1 MPHIL
6 VIDDD
11 ATVRDILKDFLQQ
24 KGFEVS
30 VTGDGEGGVSL
41 IQEGRFDLFLVD
53 LVLPGMGGM
62 EVIKEVYSHNINI
75 PAIIIT
81 GYGAIETAVEAIKL
95 GAFDY
100 ITKPFVLEELFLVV
114 QRGLDFSK
122 LKQENFSLKKQLK
135 QRYDFQGL
143 VGNSQEMQK
152 VYGLI
157 KKISDTDATIL
168 IEGESGTG
176 KELIAKTIHF
186 NSSRAQH
193 LFLPFNCAAIPKD
206 LLESELFGH
215 ERGAFTGA
223 FNTRIGRF
231 ERANGGTI
239 LLDEIG
245 ELHPSFQVKLLR
257 VLQEREFERVGGS
270 KTIKV
275 DVRILAATNKNLEKE
290 TKAGNFREDL
300 FYRLNVI
307 SLHVPPLRER
317 REDIPLLADYFLSHF
332 SKKRKRENVRIA
344 PEVLHFF
351 SQYPWPGNV
360 RELENLIERVII
372 LSEDGLIVPKD
383 LPQRFQ
389 DLQGI
394 PGDKEF
400 EAPFI
405 YPETE
410 REILLPEQ
418 GINMN
423 GLVEEMEKGLI
434 RQAIQKSKGVKS
446 KAAELLGLK
455 RTTLLEKMKKFD
467 FNLK

>member
-11 ATVRDILKDFLQQ
+11 PSVRNILEEFLQL

-30 VTGDGEGGVSL
+30 VVGDGEVGVDV
-41 IQEGRFDLFLVD
+41 IQEKKIDLYLVD
-53 LVLPGMGGM
+53 LVLPGMGGI
-62 EVIKEVYSHNINI
+62 EVLKKVSLLNITI
-75 PAIIIT
+75 PAIVIT
-81 GYGAIETAVEAIKL
+81 GFGAIETAVEAIKS

-114 QRGLDFSK
+114 QRALNFSK
-122 LKQENFSLKKQLK
+122 LKKENFSLKRQLK
-135 QRYDFQGL
+135 QRYDYQGL
-143 VGNSQEMQK
+143 IGNSPQMQN

-176 KELIAKTIHF
+176 KELIAKTIHY
-186 NSSRAQH
+186 NSSRGQNP
-193 LFLPFNCAAIPKD
+193 FIPFNCAAIPKD

-223 FNTRIGRF
+223 INTRIGRF

-245 ELHPSFQVKLLR
+245 ELLPSFQVKLLR

-275 DVRILAATNKNLEKE
+275 DVRILAATNKNLEEE
-290 TKAGNFREDL
+290 TRCGNFREDL

-307 SLHVPPLRER
+307 PLHIPPLRER
-317 REDIPLLADYFLSHF
+317 PEDIPVLTDYFLQYF
-332 SKKRKRENVRIA
+332 SRKRKRETVRIDQ
-344 PEVLHFF
+344 EVMDLFRR
-351 SQYPWPGNV
+351 YPWPGNV
-360 RELENLIERVII
+360 REMENLIERMVI
-372 LSEDGLIVPKD
+372 LNDDELITAKD

-389 DLQGI
+389 ELSTVPRKEDSRSPSG
-394 PGDKEF
+394 PGES
-400 EAPFI
+400 P
-405 YPETE
+405 PEG
-410 REILLPEQ
+410 LLTDRSV
-418 GINMN
+418 NLN
-423 GLVEEMEKGLI
+423 TLVEELEKSLI
-434 RQAIQKSKGVKS
+434 SQALQKSRGVKS
-446 KAAELLGLK
+446 RAAELLGLK
-455 RTTLLEKMKKFD
+455 RTTLLEKIRK
-467 FNLK
+467 LEIEL

>member
-11 ATVRDILKDFLQQ
+11 PAVRNILEDFLHL
-24 KGFEVS
+24 KGFEVT
-30 VTGDGEGGVSL
+30 VTGDGESGVNL
-41 IQEGRFDLFLVD
+41 IQERRFDLYLVD
-53 LVLPGMGGM
+53 LVLPKMGGM
-62 EVIKEVYSHNINI
+62 EVLKEVSSRNINI
-75 PAIIIT
+75 PAIVIT
-81 GYGAIETAVEAIKL
+81 GFGAIATAVEAIKL

-100 ITKPFVLEELFLVV
+100 ITKPFVLEELLLVV
-114 QRGLDFSK
+114 QRALDFSK
-122 LKQENFSLKKQLK
+122 LKQENISLKRQLK
-135 QRYDFQGL
+135 QRYDYQGL
-143 VGNSQEMQK
+143 IGSSPQMQK

-157 KKISDTDATIL
+157 KKVSDTDATIL

-186 NSSRAQH
+186 NSSRAQNP
-193 LFLPFNCAAIPKD
+193 FIPFNCAAIPKD

-223 FNTRIGRF
+223 INTRIGRF
-231 ERANGGTI
+231 ERANEGTI

-307 SLHVPPLRER
+307 PLHIPSLRER
-317 REDIPLLADYFLSHF
+317 PEDIPLLVDYFLSFF
-332 SKKRKRENVRIA
+332 SRKRKRENIRIVQ
-344 PEVLHFF
+344 EVLHLFLK
-351 SQYPWPGNV
+351 YPWPGNV
-360 RELENLIERVII
+360 RELENLIERLII
-372 LSEDGLIVPKD
+372 LSEDGLITLKD

-389 DLQGI
+389 ELQGV
-394 PGDKEF
+394 PRE
-400 EAPFI
+400 EEQESQLRLA
-405 YPETE
+405 ESS
-410 REILLPEQ
+410 REILLPDQ
-418 GINMN
+418 GVDINS
-423 GLVEEMEKGLI
+423 LVEEVERNLI
-434 RQAIQKSKGVKS
+434 RQAIRKSKGVKS

-455 RTTLLEKMKKFD
+455 RTTLLEKMKKFEID
-467 FNLK
+467 LP

>member
-11 ATVRDILKDFLQQ
+11 PAVRSILEEFLHL

-30 VTGDGEGGVSL
+30 VAEDGEIGIEL
-41 IQEGRFDLFLVD
+41 IQEKGIDLYLVD

-62 EVIKEVYSHNINI
+62 EVLKKISSLNINI

-81 GYGAIETAVEAIKL
+81 GFGAIATAVEAIKL

-100 ITKPFVLEELFLVV
+100 ITKPFVLEELWLVV
-114 QRGLDFSK
+114 QRALDFSK
-122 LKQENFSLKKQLK
+122 LKKENFSLKKQLK
-135 QRYDFQGL
+135 QRYDYQGL
-143 VGNSQEMQK
+143 IGNSPQMQK

-176 KELIAKTIHF
+176 KELIAKTIHY
-186 NSSRAQH
+186 NSLRGQNP
-193 LFLPFNCAAIPKD
+193 FVPFNCAAIPKD

-223 FNTRIGRF
+223 INTRIGRF

-275 DVRILAATNKNLEKE
+275 DVRILAATNKNLERE

-307 SLHVPPLRER
+307 PLRIPPLRER
-317 REDIPLLADYFLSHF
+317 PEDIPVLTDYFINYF
-332 SKKRKRENVRIA
+332 SRKRKREPIRIDQ
-344 PEVLHFF
+344 EVTELFLK
-351 SQYPWPGNV
+351 YPWPGNV
-360 RELENLIERVII
+360 REMENLIERMVI
-372 LSEDGLIVPKD
+372 LNDDSLITAKD

-389 DLQGI
+389 EFQTV
-394 PGDKEF
+394 PRKEVS
-400 EAPFI
+400 ESQTGPDESHREVI
-405 YPETE
+405 LTE
-410 REILLPEQ
+410 KGVNL
-418 GINMN
+418 NT
-423 GLVEEMEKGLI
+423 LVEEVERNLI
-434 RQAIQKSKGVKS
+434 GQALRKSQGVKS

-455 RTTLLEKMKKFD
+455 RTTLLEKIKKLELD
-467 FNLK
+467 L

>member
-11 ATVRDILKDFLQQ
+11 PAVRGILEDFLQL
-24 KGFEVS
+24 KGFDVS
-30 VTGDGEGGVSL
+30 GAGDGEKGIDL
-41 IQEGRFDLFLVD
+41 LQERKFDLYFVD

-62 EVIKEVYSHNINI
+62 EVLKKVASFNLGI
-75 PAIIIT
+75 PAIVIT
-81 GYGAIETAVEAIKL
+81 GFGAIQTAVEAIKL

-100 ITKPFVLEELFLVV
+100 ITKPFVLEELLLVI
-114 QRGLDFSK
+114 QRALDFSK
-122 LKQENFSLKKQLK
+122 LKKENLSLKRQLK

-143 VGNSQEMQK
+143 VGNSPQMQE

-157 KKISDTDATIL
+157 KKVSDTDATIL

-176 KELIAKTIHF
+176 KELIAKTIHY

-193 LFLPFNCAAIPKD
+193 PFIPFNCAAIPKD

-223 FNTRIGRF
+223 INTRIGRF

-275 DVRILAATNKNLEKE
+275 DVRILAATNKNLERE

-307 SLHVPPLRER
+307 PLPIPPLRER
-317 REDIPLLADYFLSHF
+317 PEDIPILTDHFINFF
-332 SKKRKRENVRIA
+332 SKKRKRENVRME
-344 PEVLHFF
+344 PDVVDLFL
-351 SQYPWPGNV
+351 QYSWPGNV
-360 RELENLIERVII
+360 REMENLIERILILNEGGVITI
-372 LSEDGLIVPKD
+372 ED

-389 DLQGI
+389 ELSGAPRREQGGGLKR
-394 PGDKEF
+394 PGD
-400 EAPFI
+400 PS
-405 YPETE
+405 
-410 REILLPEQ
+410 REVSLPDR
-418 GINMN
+418 GVNLN
-423 GLVEEMEKGLI
+423 TLVEEVEKSLI
-434 RQAIQKSKGVKS
+434 NQAMKRSQGVKS

-455 RTTLLEKMKKFD
+455 RTTLLEKIKKFELD
-467 FNLK
+467 L

>member
-11 ATVRDILKDFLQQ
+11 PTVRNILEDFLHL

-30 VTGDGEGGVSL
+30 VTGDGESGISL
-41 IQEGRFDLFLVD
+41 IQERRFDLYLVD
-53 LVLPGMGGM
+53 LVLPKMGGM
-62 EVIKEVYSHNINI
+62 EVLKEVSSRNINI
-75 PAIIIT
+75 PGIVIT
-81 GYGAIETAVEAIKL
+81 GFGAIETAVEAIKL

-114 QRGLDFSK
+114 QRALDFSK
-122 LKQENFSLKKQLK
+122 LKQENISLKRQLK
-135 QRYDFQGL
+135 QRYDYQGL
-143 VGNSQEMQK
+143 IGSSPQMQK

-157 KKISDTDATIL
+157 KKVSDTDATIL

-186 NSSRAQH
+186 NSSRAQNH
-193 LFLPFNCAAIPKD
+193 SIPFNCAAIPKD

-223 FNTRIGRF
+223 INTRIGRF
-231 ERANGGTI
+231 ERANEGTI

-307 SLHVPPLRER
+307 PLHIPPLRER
-317 REDIPLLADYFLSHF
+317 EEDIPLLTEYFLSFF
-332 SKKRKRENVRIA
+332 SRKRKRENIRIVQ
-344 PEVLHFF
+344 EVLHLFLK
-351 SQYPWPGNV
+351 YPWPGNV
-360 RELENLIERVII
+360 RELENLIERLII
-372 LSEDGLIVPKD
+372 LSEDGLITPKD

-389 DLQGI
+389 EFQSI
-394 PGDKEF
+394 PREEEQDSQQRLAESN
-400 EAPFI
+400 
-405 YPETE
+405 
-410 REILLPEQ
+410 REILLPDQ
-418 GINMN
+418 GVNINS
-423 GLVEEMEKGLI
+423 LVEEVERGLI

-455 RTTLLEKMKKFD
+455 RTTLLEKMKKFEID
-467 FNLK
+467 LS

>member
-1 MPHIL
+1 
-6 VIDDD
+6 
-11 ATVRDILKDFLQQ
+11 
-24 KGFEVS
+24 
-30 VTGDGEGGVSL
+30 
-41 IQEGRFDLFLVD
+41 
-53 LVLPGMGGM
+53 M
-62 EVIKEVYSHNINI
+62 EVIKEVYSRQVNI
-75 PAIIIT
+75 PAIVIT
-81 GYGAIETAVEAIKL
+81 GNGAIETAVEAIKL

-114 QRGLDFSK
+114 QRALDFSK
-122 LKQENFSLKKQLK
+122 LKQENLSLKRQLK

-143 VGNSQEMQK
+143 IGSSPEMQK

-193 LFLPFNCAAIPKD
+193 PFLPFNCAAIPKD

-231 ERANGGTI
+231 ERAHGGTI

-275 DVRILAATNKNLEKE
+275 DVRILAATNKHLEEE

-307 SLHVPPLRER
+307 PLHIPPLRER
-317 REDIPLLADYFLSHF
+317 REDIPLLAEYFLSYF
-332 SKKRKRENVRIA
+332 SKKRKRENIRMV
-344 PEVLHFF
+344 PEVIHLF

-360 RELENLIERVII
+360 RELENLMERVVI
-372 LSEDGLIVPKD
+372 LSEDGLIEPKD

-389 DLQGI
+389 EFQGI
-394 PGDKEF
+394 SR
-400 EAPFI
+400 
-405 YPETE
+405 PEE
-410 REILLPEQ
+410 RESPFLSTEPEREVLLPDQ
-418 GINMN
+418 GVNMN
-423 GLVEEMEKGLI
+423 NLVEEMEKSLI
-434 RQAIQKSKGVKS
+434 QQAIRKSKGVKS

-455 RTTLLEKMKKFD
+455 RTTLLEKMKKFEMD
-467 FNLK
+467 FN

>member
-11 ATVRDILKDFLQQ
+11 LSVRNILGDFLQT

-30 VTGDGEGGVSL
+30 LAGDGESGMDL
-41 IQEGRFDLFLVD
+41 LQERKFDLFFVD
-53 LVLPGMGGM
+53 LVLPRMGGL
-62 EVIKEVYSHNINI
+62 EVLKKAASLNIGI
-75 PAIIIT
+75 PAIVIT
-81 GYGAIETAVEAIKL
+81 GFGAIQSAVETIKL

-100 ITKPFVLEELFLVV
+100 ITKPFVLDELLLVI
-114 QRGLDFSK
+114 QRALDFSK
-122 LKQENFSLKKQLK
+122 LKKENLSLKRQLK
-135 QRYDFQGL
+135 HRYDFQGL
-143 VGNSQEMQK
+143 VGNSLQMQE

-157 KKISDTDATIL
+157 RKVSDTDATIL

-176 KELIAKTIHF
+176 KELIAKTIHY
-186 NSSRAQH
+186 NSSRSTNA
-193 LFLPFNCAAIPKD
+193 FIPFNCAAIPKD

-223 FNTRIGRF
+223 INTRIGRF

-275 DVRILAATNKNLEKE
+275 DVRILAATNKNLEME

-307 SLHVPPLRER
+307 PLQIPPLRNR
-317 REDIPLLADYFLSHF
+317 LEDIPLLTDYFINIF
-332 SKKRKRENVRIA
+332 AKKRKKENVRIDQK
-344 PEVLHFF
+344 VIDLFGH
-351 SQYPWPGNV
+351 YPWPGNV
-360 RELENLIERVII
+360 REMENLIERI
-372 LSEDGLIVPKD
+372 LILNEDGMITLED

-389 DLQGI
+389 DYAGLPPRQTTGLGTV
-394 PGDKEF
+394 PAGSAQEL
-400 EAPFI
+400 
-405 YPETE
+405 
-410 REILLPEQ
+410 ILPDEGANL
-418 GINMN
+418 NN
-423 GLVEEMEKGLI
+423 LVEDMEKNLI
-434 RQAIQKSKGVKS
+434 KQAMQRALGVKS

-455 RTTLLEKMKKFD
+455 RTTLLEKIKKLELD
-467 FNLK
+467 L

>member
-1 MPHIL
+1 
-6 VIDDD
+6 
-11 ATVRDILKDFLQQ
+11 
-24 KGFEVS
+24 
-30 VTGDGEGGVSL
+30 
-41 IQEGRFDLFLVD
+41 
-53 LVLPGMGGM
+53 
-62 EVIKEVYSHNINI
+62 
-75 PAIIIT
+75 
-81 GYGAIETAVEAIKL
+81 VEAIKL

-100 ITKPFVLEELFLVV
+100 ITKPFILEELLLVV
-114 QRGLDFSK
+114 QRALDFSK
-122 LKQENFSLKKQLK
+122 LKQENLSLKRQLK

-143 VGNSQEMQK
+143 IGSSPQMQK

-157 KKISDTDATIL
+157 KKVSDTDATIL

-186 NSSRAQH
+186 NSSRAQNP
-193 LFLPFNCAAIPKD
+193 FLPFNCAAIPRD

-223 FNTRIGRF
+223 INTRIGRF

-290 TKAGNFREDL
+290 TRAGNFREDL

-307 SLHVPPLRER
+307 PLQIPPLRER
-317 REDIPLLADYFLSHF
+317 REDVSLLTDYFLAYI
-332 SKKRKRENVRIA
+332 SKKRKRENVRIV
-344 PEVLHFF
+344 PEVIHLFM
-351 SQYPWPGNV
+351 QYPWPGNV
-360 RELENLIERVII
+360 RELQNLIERVMI

-389 DLQGI
+389 DYQGLPLPRQDQEEVSI
-394 PGDKEF
+394 GRKE
-400 EAPFI
+400 PF
-405 YPETE
+405 
-410 REILLPEQ
+410 REVLLPEQ
-418 GINMN
+418 GVNMN
-423 GLVEEMEKGLI
+423 GLVEEMEKNLI
-434 RQAIQKSKGVKS
+434 QQAIRKSKGVKS

-455 RTTLLEKMKKFD
+455 RTTLLEKMKKFEID
-467 FNLK
+467 LNYS

>member
-11 ATVRDILKDFLQQ
+11 PSVRNILEEFLQL

-30 VTGDGEGGVSL
+30 VVGDGEVGVDV
-41 IQEGRFDLFLVD
+41 IQEKKIDLYLVD
-53 LVLPGMGGM
+53 LVLPGMGGI
-62 EVIKEVYSHNINI
+62 EVLKKVSLLNIAI
-75 PAIIIT
+75 PAIVIT
-81 GYGAIETAVEAIKL
+81 GFGAIETAVEAIKS

-114 QRGLDFSK
+114 QRALNFSK
-122 LKQENFSLKKQLK
+122 LKKENFSLKRQLK
-135 QRYDFQGL
+135 QRYDYQGL
-143 VGNSQEMQK
+143 IGNSPQMQN

-176 KELIAKTIHF
+176 KELIAKTIHY
-186 NSSRAQH
+186 NSSRGQNP
-193 LFLPFNCAAIPKD
+193 FIPFNCAAIPKD

-223 FNTRIGRF
+223 INTRIGRF

-245 ELHPSFQVKLLR
+245 ELLPSFQVKLLR

-275 DVRILAATNKNLEKE
+275 DVRILAATNKNLEEE
-290 TKAGNFREDL
+290 TRCGNFREDL

-307 SLHVPPLRER
+307 PLHIPPLRER
-317 REDIPLLADYFLSHF
+317 PEDIPVLTDYFLQYF
-332 SKKRKRENVRIA
+332 SRKRKRETVRINQ
-344 PEVLHFF
+344 EVMDLFR
-351 SQYPWPGNV
+351 QYPWPGNV
-360 RELENLIERVII
+360 REMENLMERMVI
-372 LSEDGLIVPKD
+372 LNDDELITAKD

-389 DLQGI
+389 ELSTVPRKEDSRSPSG
-394 PGDKEF
+394 PGES
-400 EAPFI
+400 P
-405 YPETE
+405 PEG
-410 REILLPEQ
+410 LLADRSV
-418 GINMN
+418 NLN
-423 GLVEEMEKGLI
+423 TLVEELEKSLI
-434 RQAIQKSKGVKS
+434 NQALQKSRGVKS
-446 KAAELLGLK
+446 RAAELLGLK
-455 RTTLLEKMKKFD
+455 RTTLLEKIRK
-467 FNLK
+467 LEIEL

>member
-1 MPHIL
+1 MPHVL

-11 ATVRDILKDFLQQ
+11 SSVRNILDDFLQL
-24 KGFEVS
+24 KGFEVT
-30 VTGDGEGGVSL
+30 VVGDGESGISL
-41 IQEGRFDLFLVD
+41 IQERRFDLYLVD

-62 EVIKEVYSHNINI
+62 EVLKEVSSNNINI
-75 PAIIIT
+75 PAVVIT

-114 QRGLDFSK
+114 QRALDFSK
-122 LKQENFSLKKQLK
+122 LKQENLFLKRQLK
-135 QRYDFQGL
+135 QRYDFHGL
-143 VGNSQEMQK
+143 IGSSPQMQK

-186 NSSRAQH
+186 NSSRAH
-193 LFLPFNCAAIPKD
+193 HPFIPFNCAAIPRD
-206 LLESELFGH
+206 LLESELVGH

-231 ERANGGTI
+231 ERAHGGTI

-257 VLQEREFERVGGS
+257 VLQEREFERVGGT

-307 SLHVPPLRER
+307 PLRIPPLRER
-317 REDIPLLADYFLSHF
+317 QEDIPLLTEYFLDYF
-332 SKKRKRENVRIA
+332 SKKRRRENNRMA
-344 PEVLHFF
+344 EEVIQLLM
-351 SQYPWPGNV
+351 QYPWPGNV

-372 LSEDGLIVPKD
+372 LSEDGVITPRD

-389 DLQGI
+389 DFQGI
-394 PGDKEF
+394 PPKE
-400 EAPFI
+400 E
-405 YPETE
+405 PEGPRGSAE
-410 REILLPEQ
+410 PDREVLLPEE
-418 GINMN
+418 GVNMN
-423 GLVEEMEKGLI
+423 NLVEEVERNLI
-434 RQAIQKSKGVKS
+434 SQALRKSKGVKS

-455 RTTLLEKMKKFD
+455 RTTLLEKMKKFEID
-467 FNLK
+467 IS

>member
-11 ATVRDILKDFLQQ
+11 PAVRNILEDFLHL
-24 KGFEVS
+24 KGFEVT
-30 VTGDGEGGVSL
+30 VTGDGESGVNL
-41 IQEGRFDLFLVD
+41 IQERRFDLYLVD
-53 LVLPGMGGM
+53 LVLPKMGGM
-62 EVIKEVYSHNINI
+62 EVLKEVSSRNINI
-75 PAIIIT
+75 PAIVIT
-81 GYGAIETAVEAIKL
+81 GFGAIATAVEAIKL

-100 ITKPFVLEELFLVV
+100 ITKPFVLEELLLVV
-114 QRGLDFSK
+114 QRALDFSK
-122 LKQENFSLKKQLK
+122 LKQENISLKRQLK
-135 QRYDFQGL
+135 QRYDYQGL
-143 VGNSQEMQK
+143 IGSSPQMQK

-157 KKISDTDATIL
+157 KKVSDTDATIL

-186 NSSRAQH
+186 NSSRAQNP
-193 LFLPFNCAAIPKD
+193 FIPFNCAAIPKD

-223 FNTRIGRF
+223 INTRIGRF
-231 ERANGGTI
+231 ERANEGTI

-307 SLHVPPLRER
+307 PLHIPSLRER
-317 REDIPLLADYFLSHF
+317 PEDIPLLVDYFLSFF
-332 SKKRKRENVRIA
+332 SRKRKRENIRIVQ
-344 PEVLHFF
+344 EVLHLFLK
-351 SQYPWPGNV
+351 YPWPGNV
-360 RELENLIERVII
+360 REIENLIERLII
-372 LSEDGLIVPKD
+372 LSEDGLITLKD

-389 DLQGI
+389 ELQGV
-394 PGDKEF
+394 PRE
-400 EAPFI
+400 EEQESQLRLA
-405 YPETE
+405 ESS
-410 REILLPEQ
+410 REILLPDQ
-418 GINMN
+418 GVDINS
-423 GLVEEMEKGLI
+423 LVEEVERNLI
-434 RQAIQKSKGVKS
+434 RQAIRKSKGVKS

-455 RTTLLEKMKKFD
+455 RTTLLEKMKKLEID
-467 FNLK
+467 LP

>member
-11 ATVRDILKDFLQQ
+11 PSVRNILEEFLKM

-30 VTGDGEGGVSL
+30 VVADGEMGVEL
-41 IQEGRFDLFLVD
+41 IQEKKIDLYLVD
-53 LVLPGMGGM
+53 LVLPGMSGM
-62 EVIKEVYSHNINI
+62 EVLKKISSLNLTV
-75 PAIIIT
+75 PAIVIT
-81 GYGAIETAVEAIKL
+81 GFGAIETAVEAIKL

-114 QRGLDFSK
+114 QRALDFSK
-122 LKQENFSLKKQLK
+122 LKKENFSLKRQLK
-135 QRYDFQGL
+135 QRYDYQGL
-143 VGNSQEMQK
+143 IGNSPQMQK

-176 KELIAKTIHF
+176 KELIAKTIHY
-186 NSSRAQH
+186 NSSRAQEP
-193 LFLPFNCAAIPKD
+193 FIPFNCAAIPKD

-223 FNTRIGRF
+223 INTRIGRF
-231 ERANGGTI
+231 ERANGGSI

-290 TKAGNFREDL
+290 TKSGNFREDL

-307 SLHVPPLRER
+307 PLHIPPLRER
-317 REDIPLLADYFLSHF
+317 LEDIPVLTDYFVQFF
-332 SKKRKRENVRIA
+332 SRKRKREPVKIER
-344 PEVLHFF
+344 EVMDLFIRY
-351 SQYPWPGNV
+351 SWPGNV
-360 RELENLIERVII
+360 REMENLIERMVI
-372 LSEDGLIVPKD
+372 LSDDQLLTVKD
-383 LPQRFQ
+383 LPHRFQ
-389 DLQGI
+389 ELSTLSQGEGVEGFKK
-394 PGDKEF
+394 PGDSSGEV
-400 EAPFI
+400 
-405 YPETE
+405 
-410 REILLPEQ
+410 LLTDQ
-418 GINMN
+418 GVNLN
-423 GLVEEMEKGLI
+423 TLVEGMERNLI
-434 RQAIQKSKGVKS
+434 NQALQKSQGVKS

-455 RTTLLEKMKKFD
+455 RTTLLEKIKKLD
-467 FNLK
+467 LDL

>member
-11 ATVRDILKDFLQQ
+11 PAVRSILEEFLHL

-30 VTGDGEGGVSL
+30 VAEDGEIGVEL
-41 IQEGRFDLFLVD
+41 IQEKGIDLYLVD

-62 EVIKEVYSHNINI
+62 EVLKKIASLNINI

-81 GYGAIETAVEAIKL
+81 GFGAIATAVEAIKL

-100 ITKPFVLEELFLVV
+100 ITKPFVLEELWLVV
-114 QRGLDFSK
+114 QRALDFSK
-122 LKQENFSLKKQLK
+122 LKKENFSLKKQLK
-135 QRYDFQGL
+135 QRYDYQGL
-143 VGNSQEMQK
+143 IGNSPQMQK

-176 KELIAKTIHF
+176 KELIAKTIHY
-186 NSSRAQH
+186 NSLRGQNP
-193 LFLPFNCAAIPKD
+193 FVPFNCAAIPKD

-223 FNTRIGRF
+223 INTRIGR
-231 ERANGGTI
+231 
-239 LLDEIG
+239 
-245 ELHPSFQVKLLR
+245 
-257 VLQEREFERVGGS
+257 FERVGGS

-275 DVRILAATNKNLEKE
+275 DVRILAATNKNLERE

-307 SLHVPPLRER
+307 PLRIPPLRER
-317 REDIPLLADYFLSHF
+317 PEDIPVLTDYFINYF
-332 SKKRKRENVRIA
+332 SRKRKREPIRIDQ
-344 PEVLHFF
+344 EVMALFL
-351 SQYPWPGNV
+351 QYPWPGNV
-360 RELENLIERVII
+360 REMENLIERMVI
-372 LSEDGLIVPKD
+372 LNDDSLITAKD

-389 DLQGI
+389 EFQTV
-394 PGDKEF
+394 PRKEIS
-400 EAPFI
+400 ESQTGPDESPREVI
-405 YPETE
+405 LTE
-410 REILLPEQ
+410 KGVNL
-418 GINMN
+418 NT
-423 GLVEEMEKGLI
+423 LVEEVERNLI
-434 RQAIQKSKGVKS
+434 SQALRKSQGVKS

-455 RTTLLEKMKKFD
+455 RTTLLEKIKKLELD
-467 FNLK
+467 L